1 LEESI
6 GDTSEDHGSRDAKGQ
21 REKADMDDV
30 TTKKHKSENY
40 QAALAK
46 AREQS
51 RYASLLDE
59 EEYDDIQRSIE
70 NQRRAA
76 QSKKINKVEEVI
88 KTLMD
93 SSLAENP
100 VDTKQSK
107 DVVVLNI
114 PKKKPADAELVGMV
128 FSF

>member
-1 LEESI
+1 MEESL
-6 GDTSEDHGSRDAKGQ
+6 GDTSEDHGNRDARGA
-21 REKADMDDV
+21 REKADMDDA

-59 EEYDDIQRSIE
+59 EYDDIQRSIE

-76 QSKKINKVEEVI
+76 QSKKVNKVEEVI

-107 DVVVLNI
+107 DVIVLAI
-114 PKKKPADAELVGMV
+114 PKKKPADAELVGIV